1 MFPRRSASPTR
12 RRLRGIV
19 CGLAVAAFALPAI
32 ALDDAEVAAV
42 RDELAL
48 LKARIAELEARLA
61 TAATTPESD
70 PAPPARTVPPSPSPS
85 RVAATPAITAG
96 GRVKLDVI
104 VNSTSA
110 GGGSEN
116 RANLA
121 LSPAAIPVSGDKQS
135 EQIKFSA
142 RNSRVWLKAFAPTPF
157 GDLASYVEL
166 DFFSSGSDGNESV
179 VNGYAPR
186 LRHAYGQ
193 WGEWLGGQ
201 TYSTAI
207 DLDAYPEI
215 NDDGGPLGVLLVR
228 QALVRWRREWRGL
241 TFNVGL
247 ESPDSLVRGADG
259 QRLSPDDDRVP
270 DLALRV
276 EQRHRWGHISI
287 AALGREIRIDQ
298 AGIDDAAFGG
308 MLSVSGLVRFA
319 GRDDVRFLLS
329 GGNAI
334 GRYLNGGFVDDAR
347 IDADGELDLVT
358 AAGGYVAYR
367 HWWSR
372 NWRSNLLFGATWLDD
387 DGAFAQENERAYSVH
402 ANLLWSPW
410 LTTSLGIEWIH
421 AERER
426 VDGRDGAIDRLQFTA
441 IHKF

>member
-1 MFPRRSASPTR
+1 MLPARTGTALRRVA
-12 RRLRGIV
+12 GAIV
-19 CGLAVAAFALPAI
+19 CGIAVLAFAPAVI
-32 ALDDAEVAAV
+32 ALDDADVTAV
-42 RDELAL
+42 RAELAL
-48 LKARIAELEARLA
+48 MKRRIAELEARLA
-61 TAATTPESD
+61 SGTTTPANVA
-70 PAPPARTVPPSPSPS
+70 APPGPGVAQTPS
-85 RVAATPAITAG
+85 RTAPNPVVTVG
-96 GRVKLDVI
+96 GRLKLDVI
-104 VNSTSA
+104 VNSKSA

-116 RANLA
+116 RANVS
-121 LSPAAIPVSGDKQS
+121 LSPGAIPVTGAGHG

-142 RNSRVWLKAFAPTPF
+142 RNSRVWLKAIAPTPL

-166 DFFSSGSDGNESV
+166 DFFASGSDGNEAV
-179 VNGYAPR
+179 VNGYVPR

-228 QALVRWRREWRGL
+228 QALVRWRREWRGYNIAL
-241 TFNVGL
+241 GL
-247 ESPDSLVRGADG
+247 ESPDSLVRASDG
-259 QRLSPDDDRVP
+259 RRLSPDDERWP
-270 DLALRV
+270 DLALRI
-276 EQRHRWGHISI
+276 ERRQPWGHVSI

-298 AGIDDAAFGG
+298 AGADAAAWGG
-308 MLSVSGLVRFA
+308 VLSASGLVRVA
-319 GRDDVRFLLS
+319 GRDDIRFLLS

-347 IDADGELDLVT
+347 IDNNGELDLVT

-372 NWRSNLLFGATWLDD
+372 TWRSNLLFGATWLDD
-387 DGAFAQENERAYSVH
+387 DGALPQENERAYSVH
-402 ANLLWSPW
+402 ANLLWSPL

-426 VDGRDGAIDRLQFTA
+426 VDGRDGSIDRLQFTA